1 MGSYVEL
8 SVTTD
13 EQEFN
18 CVRRF
23 PLSIT
28 VGELKSQKRVEL
40 LVGVPYNAMSLEL
53 RQQDDITRRNLLVDD
68 SATLNMLSLTNGM
81 ILHVRDERG
90 PNVLGEE
97 IFSPADGTKFE
108 LSDEKYN
115 QKTNTVRAWLKEQKL
130 KCHQDYS
137 ADNESDRSEE
147 LASKLRSPFSVA
159 GEVHFKPG
167 IWVGVHYDNP
177 VGKNDGSVDGHRYFE
192 CPPNYGSFVRPQ
204 FIGEEAEEI

>member
-28 VGELKSQKRVEL
+28 VGELKKRVEL

-147 LASKLRSPFSVA
+147 LASKLRVRYTSNQAFGLAFTMIIPSVKTTA
-159 GEVHFKPG
+159 QWMVTVILSVLPIMEVLSDLSSLAKKLRKSEHL
-167 IWVGVHYDNP
+167 
-177 VGKNDGSVDGHRYFE
+177 
-192 CPPNYGSFVRPQ
+192 
-204 FIGEEAEEI
+204 